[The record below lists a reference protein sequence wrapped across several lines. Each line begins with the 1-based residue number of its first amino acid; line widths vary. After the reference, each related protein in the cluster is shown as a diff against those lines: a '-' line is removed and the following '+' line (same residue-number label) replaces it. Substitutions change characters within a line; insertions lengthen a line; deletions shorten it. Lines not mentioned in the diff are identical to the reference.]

1 MSDTI
6 NFVTKNGLKCIFVKR
21 KGFIGKYAGIG
32 CHYGSSHQKY
42 YKNGELYES
51 KTGIAHFL
59 EHKAFM
65 VDNHDALYDFE
76 NLNAD
81 ANAYTTHEQTV
92 YYFTTNDEI
101 FAPLRLLI
109 HMYFTKGYTKENI
122 ETEKPIILSELEE
135 AFDDVDKRIHDKC
148 MKLLYPKDSY
158 SIEILGE
165 KEDIKN
171 MSYQDLDIAF
181 DSFYTP
187 KNSILTIVGD
197 LDIDKLKEVI
207 EDEMSKIT
215 YSINDIKP
223 IPFIESKES
232 NSPITIYE
240 DIPYPELHIMGRMED
255 LNYYT
260 PLIPNKMISLLDCI
274 FSVEAPFY
282 KELQEKNLLI
292 LDDIEYSIG
301 SHEFGSYFII
311 DIYTSDPETL
321 KDLILNKL
329 NNLSVED
336 FNKDISM
343 ATIKSYKSDCIRALD
358 SISYIGD
365 ETLALAIEGPG
376 YEEEKRVLLSTKE
389 EDIKAFIPYIKNSNK
404 TYLIALP
411 KNVKKDI

>member
-1 MSDTI
+1 MSDTTY
-6 NFVTKNGLKCIFVKR
+6 FVTKNGLKCIFVSR

-32 CHYGSSHQKY
+32 CHFGGAHRKY
-42 YKNGELYES
+42 YKNGKLYES

-65 VDNHDALYDFE
+65 IDSHDALFDFDL
-76 NLNAD
+76 LNAD

-101 FAPLRLLI
+101 YEPLKLLI
-109 HMYFTKGYTKENI
+109 RMYFTKGYTKENI
-122 ETEKPIILSELEE
+122 ETEKPIIISELEE
-135 AFDDVDKRIHDKC
+135 AMDDCDKRIHDKC

-171 MSYQDLDIAF
+171 MSYDDLDMAF
-181 DSFYTP
+181 ESFYSP
-187 KNSILTIVGD
+187 KNSYLTIVGD
-197 LDIDKLKEVI
+197 LDFDKVKLLI
-207 EDEMSKIT
+207 EEEMAKFEFMD
-215 YSINDIKP
+215 NDIKM
-223 IPFIESKES
+223 IPFIESKS
-232 NSPITIYE
+232 VNSPITIYE
-240 DIPYPELHIMGRMED
+240 DIPYPELHIMGRIES

-311 DIYTSDPETL
+311 DIYTNNPEEL
-321 KDLILNKL
+321 KDLILDKL
-329 NNLSVED
+329 KNLSESD

-365 ETLALAIEGPG
+365 ETLSLAIEGPG

-389 EDIKAFIPYIKNSNK
+389 EDIKAFISYIRNSLM

-411 KNVKKDI
+411 KNVKKDN